1 LQVTSELAQASKQ
14 HPENQKDEI
23 IRYAENNKIKVD
35 KWVVPGRMIRPG
47 FLSRTRQSEDGAAFP
62 SS

>member
-35 KWVVPGRMIRPG
+35 KWVVHPG
-47 FLSRTRQSEDGAAFP
+47 E
-62 SS
+62 